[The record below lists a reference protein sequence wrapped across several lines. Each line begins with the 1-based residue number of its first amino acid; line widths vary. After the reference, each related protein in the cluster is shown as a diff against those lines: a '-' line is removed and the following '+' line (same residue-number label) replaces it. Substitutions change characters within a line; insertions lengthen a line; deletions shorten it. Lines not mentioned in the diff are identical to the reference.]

1 MRNNHFEIIAKH
13 FQKQRINRLKI
24 IYFYLI
30 NQGRKNN
37 NLVKNK
43 IPGNYIFWGELQYKF
58 NLKQIEKITED
69 LKLVQN
75 YIAEILADIEDGKKD
90 LADSTV
96 AEKYLFITQK
106 MSVSFF
112 PQNGTFNQLISTGSI
127 ELIDSKEFRRVL
139 LNNYT
144 HYYDRNSANNRTL
157 DDLYL
162 AFGANIDPKI
172 TVTSTEQDDASFIY
186 SDMVVSSYDIDQK
199 FYLSNTF
206 KAYLLTAQSMV
217 GKNIDM
223 LKIFSESYKE
233 IIALANN
240 EIS

>member
-1 MRNNHFEIIAKH
+1 M
-13 FQKQRINRLKI
+13 KI
-24 IYFYLI
+24 IGTNYIRYFLEFIIIITGVVLSFYLDDLRQLNEKESYKDTLI
-30 NQGRKNN
+30 E
-37 NLVKNK
+37 
-43 IPGNYIFWGELQYKF
+43 ELLITSKEDL
-58 NLKQIEKITED
+58 NQIEKITFD
-69 LKLVQN
+69 LNQVQVF
-75 YIAEILADIEDGKKD
+75 IKELLADLDDGKKGIGD
-90 LADSTV
+90 AEI

-144 HYYDRNSANNRTL
+144 HYYERNSANNRTL

-172 TVTSTEQDDASFIY
+172 TVSSIEKDDASFIY
-186 SDMVVSSYDIDQK
+186 SDQAVSAFDIDPE

-223 LKIFSESYKE
+223 LEIFSKSYTD
-233 IIALANN
+233 IITLANE

>member
-1 MRNNHFEIIAKH
+1 MKVFGANYFRYILEFII
-13 FQKQRINRLKI
+13 I
-24 IYFYLI
+24 ITGVVLSFYLDDLRQLNEKESYKDTLI
-30 NQGRKNN
+30 EEL
-37 NLVKNK
+37 LVTSQ
-43 IPGNYIFWGELQYKF
+43 ED
-58 NLKQIEKITED
+58 LKQIEKITLDLNKVQSFIKELLLDLED
-69 LKLVQN
+69 KQKN
-75 YIAEILADIEDGKKD
+75 ISDSEI
-90 LADSTV
+90 

-127 ELIDSKEFRRVL
+127 ELIDSKKFRRVL

-144 HYYDRNSANNRTL
+144 HYYERNSANNRTL

-162 AFGANIDPKI
+162 AFGANIDPNI
-172 TVTSTEQDDASFIY
+172 TVSSIEKEDASFIY
-186 SDMVVSSYDIDQK
+186 SDLVVSSYEIDHE

-223 LKIFSESYKE
+223 LEIFSKSYSE
-233 IIALANN
+233 IIALANK

>member
-1 MRNNHFEIIAKH
+1 MKVFGANYFRYILEFII
-13 FQKQRINRLKI
+13 I
-24 IYFYLI
+24 ITGVVLSFYLDDLRQLNEKESYKDTLI
-30 NQGRKNN
+30 EEL
-37 NLVKNK
+37 LVTSQ
-43 IPGNYIFWGELQYKF
+43 ED
-58 NLKQIEKITED
+58 LKQIEKITLDLNKVQAFIKELLLDLED
-69 LKLVQN
+69 EQKD
-75 YIAEILADIEDGKKD
+75 ISDSEI
-90 LADSTV
+90 

-144 HYYDRNSANNRTL
+144 HYYERNSANNRTL

-162 AFGANIDPKI
+162 AFGANIDPNI
-172 TVTSTEQDDASFIY
+172 TVSSIEKEDASFIY
-186 SDMVVSSYDIDQK
+186 SDLVVSSYNIDHE

-223 LKIFSESYKE
+223 LEIFSKSYSE
-233 IIALANN
+233 IIALANK

>member
-1 MRNNHFEIIAKH
+1 M
-13 FQKQRINRLKI
+13 KI
-24 IYFYLI
+24 IGTNYIRYFLEFIIIITGVVLSFYLDDLRQLNEKESYKDTLI
-30 NQGRKNN
+30 E
-37 NLVKNK
+37 
-43 IPGNYIFWGELQYKF
+43 ELLITSKEDL
-58 NLKQIEKITED
+58 NQIEKITFD
-69 LKLVQN
+69 LNQVQVF
-75 YIAEILADIEDGKKD
+75 IKELLADLDDGKKGIGD
-90 LADSTV
+90 AEI

-144 HYYDRNSANNRTL
+144 HYYERNSANNRTL

-172 TVTSTEQDDASFIY
+172 TVSSIEKDDASFIY
-186 SDMVVSSYDIDQK
+186 SDQAVSAFDIDRE
-199 FYLSNTF
+199 FYLSKTF

-223 LKIFSESYKE
+223 LEIFSKSYTD
-233 IIALANN
+233 IITLANE

>member
-1 MRNNHFEIIAKH
+1 M
-13 FQKQRINRLKI
+13 KI
-24 IYFYLI
+24 IGTNYIRYFLEFIIIITGVVLSFYLDDLRQLNEKESYKDTLI
-30 NQGRKNN
+30 E
-37 NLVKNK
+37 
-43 IPGNYIFWGELQYKF
+43 ELLITSKEDL
-58 NLKQIEKITED
+58 NQIEKITFD
-69 LKLVQN
+69 LNQVQVF
-75 YIAEILADIEDGKKD
+75 IKELLADLDDGKKGIGD
-90 LADSTV
+90 AEI

-144 HYYDRNSANNRTL
+144 HYYERNSANNRTL

-172 TVTSTEQDDASFIY
+172 TVSSIEKDDASFIY
-186 SDMVVSSYDIDQK
+186 SDQAVSAFDIDPE

-223 LKIFSESYKE
+223 LEIFSKSYTDIITLANKE
-233 IIALANN
+233 I
-240 EIS
+240 S

>member
-1 MRNNHFEIIAKH
+1 MKVFGANYLRYILEFII
-13 FQKQRINRLKI
+13 I
-24 IYFYLI
+24 ITGVVLSFYLDDLRQLNEKESYKDTLI
-30 NQGRKNN
+30 EEL
-37 NLVKNK
+37 LVTSQ
-43 IPGNYIFWGELQYKF
+43 ED
-58 NLKQIEKITED
+58 LKQIEKITLDLNKVQSFIKELLLDLED
-69 LKLVQN
+69 KQKN
-75 YIAEILADIEDGKKD
+75 ISDSEI
-90 LADSTV
+90 

-127 ELIDSKEFRRVL
+127 ELIDSKKFRRVL

-144 HYYDRNSANNRTL
+144 HYYERNSANNRTL

-162 AFGANIDPKI
+162 AFGANIDPNI
-172 TVTSTEQDDASFIY
+172 TVTSIEKEDASFIY
-186 SDMVVSSYDIDQK
+186 SDLVVSSYDIDHE

-223 LKIFSESYKE
+223 LEIFSKSYTE
-233 IIALANN
+233 IIALANK

>member
-1 MRNNHFEIIAKH
+1 MKFFGANYFRYILEFII
-13 FQKQRINRLKI
+13 I
-24 IYFYLI
+24 ITGVVLSFYLDDLRQLNEKESYKDTLI
-30 NQGRKNN
+30 EEL
-37 NLVKNK
+37 LVTSQ
-43 IPGNYIFWGELQYKF
+43 ED
-58 NLKQIEKITED
+58 LKQIEKITLDLNKVQAFIKELLLDLED
-69 LKLVQN
+69 EQKD
-75 YIAEILADIEDGKKD
+75 ISDSEI
-90 LADSTV
+90 

-144 HYYDRNSANNRTL
+144 HYYERNSANNRTL

-162 AFGANIDPKI
+162 AFGANIDPNI
-172 TVTSTEQDDASFIY
+172 TVSSIEKEDASFIY
-186 SDMVVSSYDIDQK
+186 SDLVVSSYDIDHE

-223 LKIFSESYKE
+223 LEIFSKSYSE
-233 IIALANN
+233 IIALANK

>member
-1 MRNNHFEIIAKH
+1 MKFFGASYLRYILEFII
-13 FQKQRINRLKI
+13 I
-24 IYFYLI
+24 ITGVVLSFYLDDLRQLNEKESYKDTLI
-30 NQGRKNN
+30 E
-37 NLVKNK
+37 
-43 IPGNYIFWGELQYKF
+43 ELLITSEED
-58 NLKQIEKITED
+58 LKQIEKITYDLNQVQVFIKQLLSDLED
-69 LKLVQN
+69 KQKN
-75 YIAEILADIEDGKKD
+75 ISDAE
-90 LADSTV
+90 V

-144 HYYDRNSANNRTL
+144 HYYERNSANNRTL

-172 TVTSTEQDDASFIY
+172 TVSSIEEEDASFIY
-186 SDMVVSSYDIDQK
+186 SDPVVSSYDIDHE

-223 LKIFSESYKE
+223 LEIFSKSYSE

>member
-1 MRNNHFEIIAKH
+1 MKFNPLNYVRYLLEFVII
-13 FQKQRINRLKI
+13 ITGVVLS
-24 IYFYLI
+24 FYLDDLRQLGEKESYKDTLI
-30 NQGRKNN
+30 EEL
-37 NLVKNK
+37 LVTSQ
-43 IPGNYIFWGELQYKF
+43 ED
-58 NLKQIEKITED
+58 LKQIEKITAD
-69 LKLVQN
+69 LTIVQKN
-75 YIAEILADIEDGKKD
+75 IAEILADIEDGKKD
-90 LADSTV
+90 LNDAEV
-96 AEKYLFITQK
+96 AEKYLFIIQK

-144 HYYDRNSANNRTL
+144 HYYERNSANNRTL

-172 TVTSTEQDDASFIY
+172 TVTSTEQEDASFIY
-186 SDMVVSSYDIDQK
+186 SDMVVSSYDIDEK

-223 LKIFSESYKE
+223 LQIFSESYKE

>member
-1 MRNNHFEIIAKH
+1 MKIIANNYIRYVLE
-13 FQKQRINRLKI
+13 FI
-24 IYFYLI
+24 IIITGVVLSFYLDDLRQLNEKESYKDTLI
-30 NQGRKNN
+30 EEL
-37 NLVKNK
+37 LVTSQ
-43 IPGNYIFWGELQYKF
+43 ED
-58 NLKQIEKITED
+58 LKQIEKITVD
-69 LKLVQN
+69 LNQVQAF
-75 YIAEILADIEDGKKD
+75 IKEFLTDIEDGKKD
-90 LADSTV
+90 ISDAEI

-144 HYYDRNSANNRTL
+144 HYYERNSANNRTL

-172 TVTSTEQDDASFIY
+172 TVSSIEKEDASFIY
-186 SDMVVSSYDIDQK
+186 SDQVVSSYDIDQK

-223 LKIFSESYKE
+223 LEIFSKSYSE
-233 IIALANN
+233 IITLANR

>member
-1 MRNNHFEIIAKH
+1 MKVFGANYLRYILEFII
-13 FQKQRINRLKI
+13 I
-24 IYFYLI
+24 ITGVVLSFYLDDLRQLNEKESYKDTLI
-30 NQGRKNN
+30 EEL
-37 NLVKNK
+37 LVTSQ
-43 IPGNYIFWGELQYKF
+43 ED
-58 NLKQIEKITED
+58 LKQIEKITLDLNKVQSFIKELLLDLED
-69 LKLVQN
+69 KQKN
-75 YIAEILADIEDGKKD
+75 ISDSEI
-90 LADSTV
+90 

-127 ELIDSKEFRRVL
+127 ELIDSKKFRRVL

-144 HYYDRNSANNRTL
+144 HYYERNSANNRTL

-162 AFGANIDPKI
+162 AFGANIDPNI
-172 TVTSTEQDDASFIY
+172 TVTSIEKEDASFIY
-186 SDMVVSSYDIDQK
+186 SDLVVSSYEIDHE

-223 LKIFSESYKE
+223 LEIFSKSYSE
-233 IIALANN
+233 IIALANK

>member
-1 MRNNHFEIIAKH
+1 MKIIANNYIRYVLE
-13 FQKQRINRLKI
+13 FI
-24 IYFYLI
+24 IIITGVVLSFYLDDLRQLNDKESYKDTLI
-30 NQGRKNN
+30 EEL
-37 NLVKNK
+37 LVTSQ
-43 IPGNYIFWGELQYKF
+43 ED
-58 NLKQIEKITED
+58 LKQIEKITVD
-69 LKLVQN
+69 LNQVQAF
-75 YIAEILADIEDGKKD
+75 IKEFLTDIEDGKKD
-90 LADSTV
+90 ISDAEI

-112 PQNGTFNQLISTGSI
+112 PQNGTFNQLISTGSL
-127 ELIDSKEFRRVL
+127 ELIDSKKFRRVL

-144 HYYDRNSANNRTL
+144 HYYERNSANNRTL

-172 TVTSTEQDDASFIY
+172 TVSSIEKEDASFIY
-186 SDMVVSSYDIDQK
+186 SDQVVSSYDIDQK

-223 LKIFSESYKE
+223 LEIFSKSYSEIITLANKE
-233 IIALANN
+233 I
-240 EIS
+240 S